1 MILIDTN
8 VLSQPMRANG
18 SAKVNGWLRENFEQV
33 GIPVLAVSEI
43 VFGIELIEDWERKIQ
58 LTNALATMRIRYE
71 DRFVPFDLAAADAHG
86 WLQARMIRE
95 GGRLPEID
103 SQIAAIAI
111 SRNATIATRNTK
123 DYARTG
129 VELINPWEL

>member
-8 VLSQPMRANG
+8 VLSQPMRAHG
-18 SAKVNGWLRENFEQV
+18 SAKVNDWLRKNFDQI
-33 GIPVLAVSEI
+33 GIPVLAISEI
-43 VFGIELIEDWERKIQ
+43 VYGIELIEDWERKIQ

-71 DRFVPFDLAAADAHG
+71 DRFVPFDIAAADAHG
-86 WLQARMIRE
+86 WLQAKMKRE

-111 SRNATIATRNTK
+111 SRNARIATRNTK
-123 DYARTG
+123 DFERTG
-129 VELINPWEL
+129 VELVNPWES